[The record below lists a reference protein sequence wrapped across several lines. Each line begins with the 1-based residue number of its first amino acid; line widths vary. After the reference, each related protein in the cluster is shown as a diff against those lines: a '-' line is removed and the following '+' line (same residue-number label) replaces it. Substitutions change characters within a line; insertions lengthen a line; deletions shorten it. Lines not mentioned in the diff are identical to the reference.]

1 MERLIGA
8 RLVYRQPSMSR
19 LVSFEYLN
27 RQLVWQELSEFMLFL
42 LPLINVSK
50 VSLLLGVWNMRWSFT
65 PDLKDWATLLGP
77 LGTVMSPWLAST
89 EVCHSLPQLLYCTV
103 ENLWL
108 LRALWLGFFVPLQQS
123 QALGNVY
130 GTCLTCD
137 IQQRHKGSGAAVRR
151 FGVRVPVRSGILFS
165 Y

>member
-1 MERLIGA
+1 MCSVTLSALSLCRTLVERLIGA

-50 VSLLLGVWNMRWSFT
+50 VSLLLGVWNMRWSFI

-77 LGTVMSPWLAST
+77 LGTVMSPWLASA
-89 EVCHSLPQLLYCTV
+89 EVCHSLPHLLYCTV
-103 ENLWL
+103 ENLFGCCVHFGWAFL
-108 LRALWLGFFVPLQQS
+108 CLCNSLRHWVMFMERA
-123 QALGNVY
+123 
-130 GTCLTCD
+130 
-137 IQQRHKGSGAAVRR
+137 
-151 FGVRVPVRSGILFS
+151 
-165 Y
+165 

>member
-1 MERLIGA
+1 VERLIGA

-65 PDLKDWATLLGP
+65 PERLGYVTGP
-77 LGTVMSPWLAST
+77 SG
-89 EVCHSLPQLLYCTV
+89 H
-103 ENLWL
+103 
-108 LRALWLGFFVPLQQS
+108 
-123 QALGNVY
+123 
-130 GTCLTCD
+130 
-137 IQQRHKGSGAAVRR
+137 RHE
-151 FGVRVPVRSGILFS
+151 PVAR
-165 Y
+165 